1 MNIYFI
7 AFILAIIDTYLSYR
21 FFLKFKKNM
30 FAVVIL
36 CFLISFYLLLVLVR
50 YLFNLLEVEQSFFL
64 SMIRTLY

>member
-1 MNIYFI
+1 MNIYFL

-21 FFLKFKKNM
+21 FFLKFKKNK